1 MKKDLSLR
9 GITMTDEEI
18 TIDETEQYAK
28 MENLIKKIKEEKYK
42 DEN

>member
-9 GITMTDEEI
+9 GIIMTDEEI

-28 MENLIKKIKEEKYK
+28 MENLIKKIKGEKGK
-42 DEN
+42 GET